1 MANSLVG
8 RILLARSIHTEEI
21 KTALAQAWK
30 TIKEV
35 KVETLGNNMFLFKFG
50 LEIDNRKVMA
60 GRTVAFR

>member
-8 RILLARSIHTEEI
+8 RILLARSIHTEEV
-21 KTALAQAWK
+21 KTALAQAWE

-35 KVETLGNNMFLFKFG
+35 KVEILGNNMFLFKFG

-60 GRTVAFR
+60 GRIVAFQ